1 MQPSSHL
8 FLVGRSTCCRKLDV
22 TFEKYRA
29 TATLLALGLL
39 QVAHCTRAYGEKR
52 QAASTRAHTR
62 VCSSCWR
69 FTSTT
74 AVTRS
79 RYVTRQGLPI
89 LYSPAGA
96 SRVRAHSAIPARAGV
111 SRSHGTHPPPPPPS
125 RVCASTIW
133 PASTLP
139 VLSMGAQPP
148 EAARPAANPPQPR
161 VAEWIRVA
169 HASFRFRHLVQLPPA
184 VRGRVA
190 EAASLL
196 AWRSWA
202 FLAYSYA
209 RTSTQSGRRT

>member
-111 SRSHGTHPPPPPPS
+111 SRS
-125 RVCASTIW
+125 
-133 PASTLP
+133 
-139 VLSMGAQPP
+139 MGAQPP